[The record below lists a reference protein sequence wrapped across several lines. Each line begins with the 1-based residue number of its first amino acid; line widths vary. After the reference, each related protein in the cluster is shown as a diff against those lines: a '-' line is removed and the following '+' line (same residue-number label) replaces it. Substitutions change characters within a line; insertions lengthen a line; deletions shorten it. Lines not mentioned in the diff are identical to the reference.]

1 MSSKILFIWE
11 AHCLAASNFSPVP
24 RNDTVWGDF
33 GQGVQADTGVQLVR
47 LTSTWLYDQYGPE
60 RMEED
65 PLSPLTVHDE
75 LTAEGDLAFGDSNDS
90 TRSIPTLP
98 RSLLHIAFN
107 LAHESHHSMPV
118 HRLDAEDGISGY
130 MWTETERARAKLAKE
145 PRTMEEL
152 KEEVREHYCTMLAS
166 C

>member
-1 MSSKILFIWE
+1 M
-11 AHCLAASNFSPVP
+11 
-24 RNDTVWGDF
+24 
-33 GQGVQADTGVQLVR
+33 QAGTQVQLVS
-47 LTSTWLYDQYGPE
+47 LTSNWLYDQYGHQN
-60 RMEED
+60 MAED
-65 PLSPLTVHDE
+65 PPSPLTVHDE

>member
-75 LTAEGDLAFGDSNDS
+75 LTAEGDPAVQGSDDS
-90 TRSIPTLP
+90 TASFPILP
-98 RSLLHIAFN
+98 RSLLYIGFH

-118 HRLDAEDGISGY
+118 HRLDAEDGMSGY

-152 KEEVREHYCTMLAS
+152 KEEVREHHCTMLAS

>member
-1 MSSKILFIWE
+1 
-11 AHCLAASNFSPVP
+11 
-24 RNDTVWGDF
+24 
-33 GQGVQADTGVQLVR
+33 
-47 LTSTWLYDQYGPE
+47 
-60 RMEED
+60 MEED

-75 LTAEGDLAFGDSNDS
+75 LTAEGDLALGDGNDS

-98 RSLLHIAFN
+98 HSLLHIAFD

-118 HRLDAEDGISGY
+118 HRLDAEDGMSGY

-152 KEEVREHYCTMLAS
+152 KEEVREHHCTMLAS

>member
-1 MSSKILFIWE
+1 MLLIWE

-47 LTSTWLYDQYGPE
+47 LSSTWLYDQYGPE

-75 LTAEGDLAFGDSNDS
+75 LTAEGDPAVQVSDDS
-90 TRSIPTLP
+90 TVSFPILP
-98 RSLLHIAFN
+98 QSLLYIGFH

-118 HRLDAEDGISGY
+118 NRLDGEDGISGY
-130 MWTETERARAKLAKE
+130 MWTESEHAQAKLAKE
-145 PRTMEEL
+145 PRTVEEL
-152 KEEVREHYCTMLAS
+152 KEEVREYHCTTLALR
-166 C
+166 

>member
-1 MSSKILFIWE
+1 M
-11 AHCLAASNFSPVP
+11 
-24 RNDTVWGDF
+24 
-33 GQGVQADTGVQLVR
+33 QAGTGVQLVC
-47 LTSTWLYDQYGPE
+47 LTTAWLYDQYGPE

-75 LTAEGDLAFGDSNDS
+75 LTAEGDLALGDGNDS

-98 RSLLHIAFN
+98 RSLLHISFD

>member
-1 MSSKILFIWE
+1 MLLIWE

-24 RNDTVWGDF
+24 RNNDVWGAF
-33 GQGVQADTGVQLVR
+33 GQGVQAGTQVQLVS
-47 LTSTWLYDQYGPE
+47 LTSNWLYDQYGHQN
-60 RMEED
+60 MAED
-65 PLSPLTVHDE
+65 PPSPLTVHDE
-75 LTAEGDLAFGDSNDS
+75 LTAEGDPAVRGSDDS
-90 TRSIPTLP
+90 TASFPILP
-98 RSLLHIAFN
+98 RSLLYIGFH

-118 HRLDAEDGISGY
+118 HRLDAEDGMSGY

-152 KEEVREHYCTMLAS
+152 KEEVREHHCTMLAS